1 MKQLHGLLPAICA
14 AVIATSAQA
23 EAAWP
28 DVAMPGGV
36 SITSVARHTALNGM
50 PMRIDMFS
58 SRKTA
63 AELLD
68 FYRHEWGARHVENT
82 IRGTTV
88 IGRVQGEFYIT
99 VQIKPAARGAQGVI
113 AVTRMNAP
121 VQAQSSGFQ
130 FPPGSRILSDM
141 ESEDFGK
148 TSRHLVFTNTYSLD
162 VNRDRLVDLMKEKGL
177 SLERIGKPREAG
189 GDALFFKGKNK
200 EAIAVVAQQ
209 SGQTSVVLNITSQLP
224 EAR

>member
-1 MKQLHGLLPAICA
+1 MKRLHRLFLTICA
-14 AVIATSAQA
+14 AAIATSARA

-28 DVAMPGGV
+28 GVATPEGV
-36 SITSVARHTALNGM
+36 SMTSVARHMTLNGM
-50 PMRIDMFS
+50 PMRIDVFS

-68 FYRHEWGARHVENT
+68 FYRHEWGAQHVENT

-88 IGRVQGEFYIT
+88 IGRVQDEFYIT
-99 VQIKPAARGAQGVI
+99 VQIKPAANGAQGVI
-113 AVTRMNAP
+113 AVTRMKTLAQ
-121 VQAQSSGFQ
+121 VQSSGFHL
-130 FPPGSRILSDM
+130 PPGSRILSDM

-177 SLERIGKPREAG
+177 SLERVGKPQEAD
-189 GDALFFKGKNK
+189 GDALFFRGKNK
-200 EAIAVVAQQ
+200 EAIAVVARK
-209 SGQTSVVLNITSQLP
+209 SGQTSVVLNITSQLT